1 MLYFNSTNG
10 LENVFLNT
18 TTQQGIVTTNFG
30 LKFQK
35 IKIEIQKCLLLFAGV
50 CPDVDNKAY
59 NQPNYKDLP
68 QIVHGLLN

>member
-1 MLYFNSTNG
+1 M
-10 LENVFLNT
+10 FLKYNT
-18 TTQQGIVTTNFG
+18 LRGIEETNFG

-50 CPDVDNKAY
+50 CPDVDHKAY